1 MKTVL
6 HSYKYI
12 ECYCNI
18 HNLEANAYCHV
29 HMFVYDIVYMHVCVC
44 ESSDIKSTVKMHQLM
59 FIIRIFLFMMC
70 M

>member
-18 HNLEANAYCHV
+18 HYLEANAYSHV
-29 HMFVYDIVYMHVCVC
+29 HTFVYDIVYTHVCVC
-44 ESSDIKSTVKMHQLM
+44 ESSEIESTVKNAPM
-59 FIIRIFLFMMC
+59 FIIC
-70 M
+70 S